1 MNCKYKRPTTERAKR
16 AALKRAFISTQSEI
30 KALLKITQNLRRQK
44 HERTQKGVK

>member
-30 KALLKITQNLRRQK
+30 KALRSKAK
-44 HERTQKGVK
+44 RTQKGRK